1 MRANYPAVTRGDL
14 DDSTL
19 SVPIVAGL
27 GLVAASIV
35 FAGRTAADVTVR
47 ISGYDVIALLAG
59 ALAVGLCIWGLL
71 SATQGAYRRG
81 VGGLSGAAGMVM
93 VFLAPQAR
101 SGPLF
106 VGTGAVFLF
115 LSGLFLIAD
124 GLGYELVAVD
134 DRGDVESDAVGEE
147 TDTDA

>member
-1 MRANYPAVTRGDL
+1 MTQRDL

-47 ISGYDVIALLAG
+47 VSGYDVIALVAS
-59 ALAVGLCIWGLL
+59 ALAVGLCVWGLL
-71 SATQGAYRRG
+71 SATRGAYRRG
-81 VGGLSGAAGMVM
+81 VGALSGSAGMTM

-106 VGTGAVFLF
+106 VGTGAVILV
-115 LSGLFLIAD
+115 LSGLFMIGE

-134 DRGDVESDAVGEE
+134 DTNDSQTGAIEEE
-147 TDTDA
+147 TETDA